1 MVGDSTPSAN
11 ATGTSGKFARPLP
24 TPNSRNRSPL
34 QITRNEYNTYL
45 VTNNSNEL
53 SDVLRNAQ
61 KRREIE
67 RGVPS
72 VSIPRNGARRKE
84 PARHHVM
91 RLTDRNG
98 T

>member
-24 TPNSRNRSPL
+24 TLSSRNRSPL

-45 VTNNSNEL
+45 VTNDSNEL

-61 KRREIE
+61 KRERERE
-67 RGVPS
+67 RKGVPS
-72 VSIPRNGARRKE
+72 VSIPRSGARRKE
-84 PARHHVM
+84 PARHAFDGSERH
-91 RLTDRNG
+91 T
-98 T
+98 